1 MTPFRSLK
9 LGANERIHPV
19 AVQYRKNVWNG
30 NRFWN
35 KSHTYTACEQRPNMH
50 SPQNGW
56 TSWPMTTNGPT
67 CVSPC
72 CIAGKW
78 IAEAC
83 WLAARMPSLHSLH
96 HVMFGWWKPSIMIQT
111 ITRRS
116 LAGMPSLFQYGKRCV
131 WHVHACRNQILSIL
145 PLCHWHGMFIIYIY
159 IYTCEYFM

>member
-1 MTPFRSLK
+1 MTPCRSLK

-50 SPQNGW
+50 SKTDELHDPWQRTAQPAWAPAALQASGLQKHAD
-56 TSWPMTTNGPT
+56 WPL
-67 CVSPC
+67 
-72 CIAGKW
+72 
-78 IAEAC
+78 AC
-83 WLAARMPSLHSLH
+83 SLHSLH